1 MSPINLK
8 ELFSK
13 KPYLSLYFQGSKSE
27 TSPYLLKEVNG
38 KSEYY
43 VTQNSKNLASAVAPL
58 TSSLRM
64 IGERK
69 IRETELVIVLGLG
82 NPHLIQE
89 LNKKINSNQIILF
102 IDSSEEILTCLW
114 DKFLLEAME
123 IPGRHLFL
131 GERLLHLL
139 WGYIESL
146 PIERL
151 SGIRFFRNS
160 PSIQLNPSFYSEIE
174 ERINKLFSSK
184 MSDLL
189 TKFEFERIWVRNSI
203 SNLLNYGSKVT
214 PRYKIKDYLGKYENI
229 PAILV
234 SAGPSLRSQCT
245 FLKENRDKVFLLACD
260 TALKVLLKF
269 GIIPDGVMTLDAQ
282 LHSYFHFLGEDLS
295 EIPIFSDFV
304 TAPSLLRNFKFK
316 SIIHSLTAKFQVDAS
331 GKPFREITAGGDIVE
346 QNIGSVGEVQSGGS
360 VATSAFDILRQM
372 GFSPIYLTGQ
382 DLAYTGREIHS
393 TGTHHNEKWLTLLNR
408 KKSLEKINEEIVRK
422 RETRY
427 IKSCDNGNVL
437 SDYVLGIYK
446 HWFEESAKTT
456 ETEIINISDRGS
468 FIENMKNIKL
478 SEANEI
484 FSSYSIHNYPWRN
497 LDPWNNSMNETKHSD
512 ENLKENFLTEIEE
525 FNQYIE
531 EQSSI
536 DSENLLEEIKNK
548 INEIPYL
555 RQMLRKTEIYLRR
568 HEKDLDES
576 RKKEILI
583 NSIKKEIRFL
593 KKGILLA

>member
-13 KPYLSLYFQGSKSE
+13 KPYLNLYFQGSLTEK
-27 TSPYLLKEVNG
+27 SPYVLKKVKG
-38 KSEYY
+38 KDEYY
-43 VTQNSKNLASAVAPL
+43 VSLNEKNLASSVAPQ
-58 TSSLRM
+58 TSGLRM
-64 IGERK
+64 IGETR
-69 IRETELVIVLGLG
+69 IRDTDLVVVLGLA
-82 NPHLIQE
+82 NPHLIE
-89 LNKKINSNQIILF
+89 SINKKLPANQIILF
-102 IDSSEEILTCLW
+102 IDSSEEILSCLW
-114 DKFLLEAME
+114 DNFIYPAMD

-151 SGIRFFRNS
+151 SGIKFYRNS
-160 PSIQLNPSFYSEIE
+160 PSIQLNPDFYRDIE

-203 SNLLNYGSKVT
+203 SNLIQYNSHPT
-214 PRYKIKDYLGKYENI
+214 PRYKFKDCLADYSNI

-234 SAGPSLRSQCT
+234 SAGPSLRNQCE
-245 FLKENRDKVFLLACD
+245 FIKENRDKVFLLACD

-282 LHSYFHFLGEDLS
+282 THSYFHFLGEDLS
-295 EIPIFSDFV
+295 EIPIFADFV
-304 TAPSLLRNFKFK
+304 TAPALLRNFNFK

-331 GKPFREITAGGDIVE
+331 GRPFREITAGGEIVE
-346 QNIGSVGEVQSGGS
+346 EKLGTIGEVQSGGS

-393 TGTHHNEKWLTLLNR
+393 TGTHHNEKWLTLINR

-427 IKSCDNGNVL
+427 VKACDDGNVL
-437 SDYVLGIYK
+437 TDYVLGIYK

-456 ETEIINISDRGS
+456 SLEIYNISNKGS
-468 FIENMKNIKL
+468 YIENLKNIKL
-478 SEANEI
+478 DDAKRLFATYENHD
-484 FSSYSIHNYPWRN
+484 FPWRAN
-497 LDPWNNSMNETKHSD
+497 PAWSPSERRPTISADS
-512 ENLKENFLTEIEE
+512 LKENFLKELEIISGYLNTKNSNESE
-525 FNQYIE
+525 VIIE
-531 EQSSI
+531 QIKEKIEQ
-536 DSENLLEEIKNK
+536 
-548 INEIPYL
+548 IPYL
-555 RQMLRKTEIYLRR
+555 RQMIRKTEIYLRR
-568 HEKDLDES
+568 HEKDLNDL

-583 NSIKKEIRFL
+583 NSLKKEIRFL
-593 KKGILLA
+593 KKGILIA